1 MMNQR
6 ELDYFDIRE
15 KYEHLLGKRWT
26 GNRLFG
32 CYEIIREYYKEFLGR
47 DLIDFNA
54 RKVYQF
60 TDDAI
65 NECDGKWIYRKDWG
79 CDDGGIDLSILQ
91 KGDIL
96 LFKLYEN
103 PLGGGYSTPKN
114 KAPNHGGVYL
124 GDGFMLHHPY
134 SGLSDIEDLLDTGVQ
149 AYQISCVGA
158 IRGNTT

>member
-32 CYEIIREYYKEFLGR
+32 CYEIIREWYKEYLGR

-65 NECDGKWIYRKDWG
+65 NESDGEWIYRKDWG

-124 GDGFMLHHPY
+124 GNGFMLHHPY
-134 SGLSDIEDLLDTGVQ
+134 NGLSDIEDLLDTGVQ

>member
-32 CYEIIREYYKEFLGR
+32 CYEIIREWYKEYLGR

-65 NECDGKWIYRKDWG
+65 NESDGEWIYRKDWG
-79 CDDGGIDLSILQ
+79 CDDGGIDLSILE

-124 GDGFMLHHPY
+124 GNGFMLHHPY
-134 SGLSDIEDLLDTGVQ
+134 NGLSDIEDLLDTGVQ

>member
-1 MMNQR
+1 MNQR
-6 ELDYFDIRE
+6 ETDYLALRE
-15 KYEHLLGKRWT
+15 TYAHMLGKRWT

-32 CYEIIREYYKEFLGR
+32 CYEIIRDYYKEFLGR

-65 NECDGKWIYRKDWG
+65 NESDGEWIYRKDWG
-79 CDDGGIDLSILQ
+79 CDDGGIDLSILK

-134 SGLSDIEDLLDTGVQ
+134 NGLSDIEDLLDTGVQ

>member
-32 CYEIIREYYKEFLGR
+32 CYEIIREYYKEYLGR

-65 NECDGKWIYRKDWG
+65 NESDGEWIYRKDWG

-124 GDGFMLHHPY
+124 GNGFMLHHPY
-134 SGLSDIEDLLDTGVQ
+134 NGLSDIEDLLDTGVQ

>member
-1 MMNQR
+1 MNQR
-6 ELDYFDIRE
+6 ETDYLALRDT
-15 KYEHLLGKRWT
+15 YAHLLGKRWT

-47 DLIDFNA
+47 DLVDFNA

-65 NECDGKWIYRKDWG
+65 NESDGKWIYRKDWG
-79 CDDGGIDLSILQ
+79 CDDGGIDLSILE

-96 LFKLYEN
+96 LFRLYEN
-103 PLGGGYSTPKN
+103 PLGGGYSAPKN
-114 KAPNHGGVYL
+114 RAPNHGGVYL

-134 SGLSDIEDLLDTGVQ
+134 NGLSDIEDLLDTGVQ

>member
-1 MMNQR
+1 MNQR
-6 ELDYFDIRE
+6 EETYFALRE
-15 KYEHLLGKRWT
+15 TYSHMLGKRWT

-32 CYEIIREYYKEFLGR
+32 CYEIIRDYYKEFLGR

-65 NECDGKWIYRKDWG
+65 TESDGKWIYRKDWG
-79 CDDGGIDLSILQ
+79 CDDGGIDLSILE

-96 LFKLYEN
+96 LFRLYEN
-103 PLGGGYSTPKN
+103 PLGGGYSAPKN
-114 KAPNHGGVYL
+114 RAPNHGGVYL

-134 SGLSDIEDLLDTGVQ
+134 NGLSDIEDLLDTGVQ

>member
-1 MMNQR
+1 MNQR
-6 ELDYFDIRE
+6 EETYFALRE
-15 KYEHLLGKRWT
+15 TYSHMLGKRWT

-32 CYEIIREYYKEFLGR
+32 CYEIIREWYKEYLGR

-65 NECDGKWIYRKDWG
+65 NESDGTWIYKKDWG
-79 CDDGGIDLSILQ
+79 CDDGGIDLSILE

-124 GDGFMLHHPY
+124 GNGFMLHHPY
-134 SGLSDIEDLLDTGVQ
+134 NGLSDIEDLLDTGVQ

>member
-32 CYEIIREYYKEFLGR
+32 CYEIIREWYKEYLGR

-65 NECDGKWIYRKDWG
+65 NESDGKWIYKKDWG
-79 CDDGGIDLSILQ
+79 CDDGGIDLSILE

-134 SGLSDIEDLLDTGVQ
+134 NGLSDIEDLLDTGVQ

-158 IRGNTT
+158 IRGNAT

>member
-1 MMNQR
+1 MNQR

-15 KYEHLLGKRWT
+15 KYQHLLGKRWT

-32 CYEIIREYYKEFLGR
+32 CYEIIREWYKEYLGR

-65 NECDGKWIYRKDWG
+65 NESDGTWIYKKDWG
-79 CDDGGIDLSILQ
+79 CDDGGIDLSILE

-103 PLGGGYSTPKN
+103 PLGGGYSAPKN

-124 GDGFMLHHPY
+124 GNGFMLHHPY

-158 IRGNTT
+158 IRGNAT

>member
-1 MMNQR
+1 MNQR

-15 KYEHLLGKRWT
+15 KYQHLLGKRWT
-26 GNRLFG
+26 GNRMFG
-32 CYEIIREYYKEFLGR
+32 CYEIIREWYKEYLGR

-65 NECDGKWIYRKDWG
+65 SESDGKWIYKKDWG
-79 CDDGGIDLSILQ
+79 CDDGGIDLSILE

-103 PLGGGYSTPKN
+103 PLGGGYSAPKN

-124 GDGFMLHHPY
+124 GNGFMLHHPY

-158 IRGNTT
+158 IRGNAT